1 MLKNLAKIA
10 DKLDQLG
17 LTKEADIID
26 TALQKLAQAGTGS
39 PEATTMVT
47 KAPTIELPEMTIMS
61 EPKTTKTNV
70 TQKMNGGQL
79 GSVSSDSQK
88 SILAHQILNSS
99 YSTPDRDRRLDALG
113 YKVVVQNG
121 VQKLQKK

>member
-10 DKLDQLG
+10 NKLDQLG

-26 TALQKLAQAGTGS
+26 TALQKLAQTGTGS

-47 KAPTIELPEMTIMS
+47 KAPTLDLPEMTIVS
-61 EPKTTKTNV
+61 EPKTNKGVATKIDES
-70 TQKMNGGQL
+70 QL
-79 GSVSSDSQK
+79 GSVSSDSEK

-99 YSTPDRDRRLDALG
+99 YSIPDRDRRLDALG